1 MTNMSTFQKV
11 NMLFYAINQFHLD
24 FKIAVIPL
32 SHFEDEDLDFSPY
45 IVKEPFVPKT
55 SSNRLKIRIS
65 FSDGTFIQENQ
76 VSTTLVKAVQLA
88 GAERVLGLNLRIG
101 KRFFMLN
108 HLSEEEQKMT
118 KFKKVDENLWIDTNS
133 DTESKYNTLVEINEK
148 LNLGWYIE
156 KVDPLHNNS
165 Y

>member
-1 MTNMSTFQKV
+1 M
-11 NMLFYAINQFHLD
+11 
-24 FKIAVIPL
+24 
-32 SHFEDEDLDFSPY
+32 
-45 IVKEPFVPKT
+45 
-55 SSNRLKIRIS
+55 
-65 FSDGTFIQENQ
+65 NQ